1 MKRTP
6 IRVTAGLQAA
16 VTVALAGWVAAWASA
31 VLASTTAPPLPQAAS
46 ASPPP
51 VAQPVAAPSATHLR
65 FRITTALLKVAL
77 ARDAGLGNALAQ
89 FVRQGLDLS
98 PPEAGRKG
106 GLVFVPQTAE
116 ALAAFIDDPST
127 PFPRAPDSAPPPA
140 PTSGAVYWLEPTQ
153 EGGSRLVVGLD
164 DAAQAT
170 ARTPVRPSRWFEVT
184 VASDGYE
191 LTTLAWRLLPAP

>member
-1 MKRTP
+1 MNRTP
-6 IRVTAGLQAA
+6 PRVTAGLQAA
-16 VTVALAGWVAAWASA
+16 VTVATAGWVAAWSA
-31 VLASTTAPPLPQAAS
+31 AALASTTAPQLPQAGS
-46 ASPPP
+46 APPP
-51 VAQPVAAPSATHLR
+51 VAQPVAAPPATHLR

-127 PFPRAPDSAPPPA
+127 PFPSAPDSAPPPA
-140 PTSGAVYWLEPTQ
+140 PTSGAVYWLEPTP

-170 ARTPVRPSRWFEVT
+170 ARTPVRPNRWFEVT

-191 LTTLAWRLLPAP
+191 LTALAWRLLPAP